1 MKFEIAVLPGD
12 GIGPDVV
19 AAATQALAAIGA
31 TCGHRVHFV
40 ELPVGAAAIVR
51 HGTPLPDETARIAA
65 QSDAVLLGAVGDP
78 RFGPDACPRPEQ
90 GLLALRE
97 HLGLFANLRPIPMLA
112 AATESSPLRPERL
125 DGCDLLF
132 VRELSSGLY
141 AGPRREQGESDRAF
155 DTMLYSV
162 AEVER
167 VAHVAFQ
174 AARRRTRRVT
184 SVDKANVLA
193 SSRLWRRTV
202 DRVALDYP
210 DVRLEHAYVDAFAM
224 ALLLDPCRHDVVL
237 TENLFG
243 DILSDEAA
251 ALAGSLG
258 VLPSASLGADGP
270 GLFEPVHGSAPE
282 LAGRDRANPLG
293 AILSAALLLRHGL
306 DLPEEA
312 AIVERAVVSVTAD
325 GVRTADLCHNGDRVA
340 TTTDVAAAVG
350 GAIKDPPWALPWI

>member
-1 MKFEIAVLPGD
+1 MKFQIAVLPGD

-19 AAATQALAAIGA
+19 AAATQALAAVGA
-31 TCGHRVHFV
+31 TCGQRFDFV
-40 ELPVGAAAIVR
+40 ELPIGAAAIVR
-51 HGTPLPDETARIAA
+51 HGTPLPEETARIAA
-65 QSDAVLLGAVGDP
+65 ASDAVLLGAVGDP
-78 RFGPDACPRPEQ
+78 RFDPQSSVRPEQ
-90 GLLALRE
+90 GLLELRE
-97 HLGLFANLRPIPMLA
+97 RLGVFANLRPIPMFA
-112 AATESSPLRPERL
+112 AAVAASPLRPERL

-141 AGPRREQGESDRAF
+141 AGPRREQGESDHAF
-155 DTMLYSV
+155 DTMRYSV

-167 VAHVAFQ
+167 VARVAFQ
-174 AARRRTRRVT
+174 AARRRSGRVT

-202 DRVALDYP
+202 ERVAQEYP
-210 DVRLEHAYVDAFAM
+210 DVRLEHAYVDSFAM
-224 ALLLDPCRHDVVL
+224 GLLLDPCRHDVVL

-258 VLPSASLGADGP
+258 VLPSASLGASRP

-282 LAGRDRANPLG
+282 LAGRDRANPVG

-306 DLPEEA
+306 ELHEEA
-312 AIVERAVVSVTAD
+312 TIVERAVASVIAD
-325 GVRTADLCHNGDRVA
+325 GVRTADLCRNGDRVA
-340 TTTDVAAAVG
+340 TTSAMAAAVH